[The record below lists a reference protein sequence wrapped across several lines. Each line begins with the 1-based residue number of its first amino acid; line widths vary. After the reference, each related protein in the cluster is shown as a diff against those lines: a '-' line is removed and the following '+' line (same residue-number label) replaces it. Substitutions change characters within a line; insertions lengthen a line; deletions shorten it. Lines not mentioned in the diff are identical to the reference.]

1 MEANSDTA
9 PGPDGFHYFFYQK
22 CSYIVKSDLCGAVKY
37 ISNGGCL
44 VREINHTFIC
54 LIPKKKNAV
63 ELGDFRPIACSNVL
77 YKIISKMLS
86 RRLQA
91 VIGELIT
98 IKSFH

>member
-9 PGPDGFHYFFYQK
+9 PGPDGFHYFFYQWD
-22 CSYIVKSDLCGAVKY
+22 IVKSDLWGAVKY
-37 ISNGGCL
+37 ISNGGSL

-63 ELGDFRPIACSNVL
+63 ELGDFRPIACCNVL
-77 YKIISKMLS
+77 YKIISKMLY

-98 IKSFH
+98 MKNVH